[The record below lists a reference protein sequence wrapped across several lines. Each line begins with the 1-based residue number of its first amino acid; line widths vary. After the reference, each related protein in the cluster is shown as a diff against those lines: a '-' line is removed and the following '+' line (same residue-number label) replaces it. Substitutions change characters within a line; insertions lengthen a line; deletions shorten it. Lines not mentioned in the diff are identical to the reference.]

1 MVEPPSSGT
10 PMDLLLFFLT
20 LLLVAA
26 TRALVA
32 LCDRVR

>member
-1 MVEPPSSGT
+1 MVVPPRADT
-10 PMDLLLFFLT
+10 MDLLLFLLT

>member
-1 MVEPPSSGT
+1 MVVPPRADIA
-10 PMDLLLFFLT
+10 MDLLLFFLT

>member
-1 MVEPPSSGT
+1 MVVPPCAGIA
-10 PMDLLLFFLT
+10 MDLLLFFLT